1 MILTFLQ
8 TLEASHY
15 CICKVEY
22 YLAIRFCSQRICKK
36 MNDEIFT
43 IKYRMIK
50 KKPYKYIQ
58 KADQNLIKRI
68 IVGSSLVA

>member
-1 MILTFLQ
+1 
-8 TLEASHY
+8 
-15 CICKVEY
+15 
-22 YLAIRFCSQRICKK
+22 

-68 IVGSSLVA
+68 IVGSYLVA